1 MNKQKFDIDA
11 RARGSYKS
19 KFGKAYLKAMQEYN
33 LEGSRLVKRV
43 FMDLEEILLYR
54 KHKRLEL
61 ETKKKDLEREELQYK
76 TGGL

>member
-1 MNKQKFDIDA
+1 MSKQRFDIDL

-19 KFGKAYLKAMQEYN
+19 KFGQAYLKATQEYN
-33 LEGSRLVKRV
+33 IEGSRLIKRV

-54 KHKRLEL
+54 KRMRLEL
-61 ETKKKDLEREELQYK
+61 EQKKKDLERQELKLK